1 MVLANCFGPLD
12 LNQQIRLTKHVLLGN
27 EVIAMVNKDIQLV
40 KNVIRYFDS
49 KQGLDIV

>member
-1 MVLANCFGPLD
+1 MLVLFD
-12 LNQQIRLTKHVLLGN
+12 LNQQIRLTKHVLLVN